1 MTAALTEPP
10 VDLADPAELLGG
22 FLDAYR
28 DAVLRKLEGVPE
40 EELRRSPLPSG
51 WTPLELLKH
60 LTFVERR
67 WLCWGFLAEPVEDPW
82 GDSGGDPQGRWLVR
96 DDEPL
101 ELLAARFRDQ
111 CRRSREVTA
120 GAALTDRA
128 RVGGRFRTPDEA
140 PTLGWILLHL
150 LQEHARHLGHLDVV
164 RELTDGALGE

>member
-1 MTAALTEPP
+1 MTASLFEPG
-10 VDLADPAELLGG
+10 VDLTDPAELLTG

-28 DAVLRKLEGVPE
+28 DALLRKLDGVPE
-40 EELRRSPLPSG
+40 EELRRSRLPSG

-67 WLCWGFLAEPVEDPW
+67 WLCWGFLAEPVDDPW
-82 GDSGGDPQGRWLVR
+82 GDSGGDPDGRWQVR

-101 ELLAARFRDQ
+101 ELLASQFRDQ
-111 CRRSREVTA
+111 CRRSREVTSS
-120 GAALTDRA
+120 AALTDRA

-140 PTLGWILLHL
+140 PTLGWILVHL

-164 RELTDGALGE
+164 RELTDGAVGE